1 MQLSSTYNCSVQWLE
16 IKVACQKL
24 SCNGWYT
31 CSILVPSSNPNRATQ
46 SNSKQ
51 CTEQTGGTAVS
62 MQMVQLR
69 AWLGTEMADICVK
82 QYTWQSE

>member
-1 MQLSSTYNCSVQWLE
+1 LE
-16 IKVACQKL
+16 IKVVCQKL
-24 SCNGWYT
+24 SCNSWYT

-51 CTEQTGGTAVS
+51 RTEQTGGTDEG

-69 AWLGTEMADICVK
+69 AWQGKRNGRDLCK
-82 QYTWQSE
+82 QYTWQGE